1 MTTHI
6 WIHDVSVSL
15 GGPLLLDGAT
25 LPIEA
30 GARIGLLGRNG
41 AGKSTLLRMLSGDIP
56 PDSGEI
62 VKSAGMRVALLPQD
76 VPDLPGTVYEIVAS
90 GGQEHLDALR
100 HYHDL
105 TTQLTHGGGAGL

>member
-1 MTTHI
+1 MAQI

-30 GARIGLLGRNG
+30 GERIGLLGRNG
-41 AGKSTLLRMLSGDIP
+41 AGKSTLLRMLNGDIP

-62 VKSAGMRVALLPQD
+62 VKSAETRVSLLPQD
-76 VPDLPGTVYEIVAS
+76 VPDALPGTVYDDRRFRRAGAS
-90 GGQEHLDALR
+90 GPA
-100 HYHDL
+100 
-105 TTQLTHGGGAGL
+105 AAIP